1 MVLLMLL
8 KLASCPLYLDSNEI
22 DSHAARRCGMV
33 LLMLLKLASCQG
45 ERCAHSEN
53 ETLPVIISLDMLKQ
67 SPRIPGGT
75 EITAVEMGT
84 SIIPVKTLQLRKI
97 GLSIDS

>member
-1 MVLLMLL
+1 
-8 KLASCPLYLDSNEI
+8 
-22 DSHAARRCGMV
+22 
-33 LLMLLKLASCQG
+33 
-45 ERCAHSEN
+45 
-53 ETLPVIISLDMLKQ
+53 VIISLDMLKQ